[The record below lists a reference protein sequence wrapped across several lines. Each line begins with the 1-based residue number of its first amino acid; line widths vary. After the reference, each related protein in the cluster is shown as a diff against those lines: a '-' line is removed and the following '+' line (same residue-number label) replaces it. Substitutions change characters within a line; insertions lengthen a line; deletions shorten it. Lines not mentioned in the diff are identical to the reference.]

1 MTFELIFDYFQL
13 IIFLQVT
20 DCYYSSYFESPK
32 EIRQAALSTKY
43 HFSCHCQACDS
54 NWPTAQDAP
63 KALVDIPDEQLLF
76 STDDV
81 RNAKMIFERIQ
92 KLGTKIALEQKEEDY
107 DKVLIYGLE
116 FLKLL
121 KESIRPPHN
130 FYIMTL
136 RSIAKSL
143 WITKGSVFLTPV

>member
-1 MTFELIFDYFQL
+1 M
-13 IIFLQVT
+13 
-20 DCYYSSYFESPK
+20 
-32 EIRQAALSTKY
+32 
-43 HFSCHCQACDS
+43 
-54 NWPTAQDAP
+54 
-63 KALVDIPDEQLLF
+63 F

>member
-1 MTFELIFDYFQL
+1 M
-13 IIFLQVT
+13 T

-32 EIRQAALSTKY
+32 EVRQATLDTKY
-43 HFSCHCQACDS
+43 HFSCRCQACDS
-54 NWPTAQDAP
+54 NWPTAQHAP
-63 KALVDIPDEQLLF
+63 KALVDIPDEQLKF

-92 KLGTKIALEQKEEDY
+92 KLGTKIALEQKEEEY
-107 DKVLIYGLE
+107 DKVLSYGLE

-121 KESIRPPHN
+121 NDAIRPPHN

-136 RSIAKSL
+136 RSIAKCL